1 MLTLIVKD
9 KRIVQST
16 AMSFLVIGTI
26 IHAFNVTD
34 LATPVLSH
42 SWSVMAISGI
52 VLTESS

>member
-34 LATPVLSH
+34 LATPVPSH
-42 SWSVMAISGI
+42 SWSVMAI
-52 VLTESS
+52 